1 MRRISADRG
10 KTFGLKYEPRQVFRD
25 RVFRDRGARDNFARD
40 NEQAVISTQL
50 RFGMGD
56 CHTRGWRSLKNGN
69 RVASV
74 WFRPPRNNFR

>member
-25 RVFRDRGARDNFARD
+25 RGARDNFARD

-50 RFGMGD
+50 WFGMGD
-56 CHTRGWRSLKNGN
+56 CHMRGLAESEER
-69 RVASV
+69 
-74 WFRPPRNNFR
+74 